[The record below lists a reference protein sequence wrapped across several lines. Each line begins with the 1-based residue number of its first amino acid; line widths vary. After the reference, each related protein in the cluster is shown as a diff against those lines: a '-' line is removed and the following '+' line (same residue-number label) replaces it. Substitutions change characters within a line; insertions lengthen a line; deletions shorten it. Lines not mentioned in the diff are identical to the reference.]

1 MNYFIQI
8 QVIKEVEAPTTVVFN
23 LLFTIGKQGLGGH
36 ILCADLSSYLLSL
49 LNLSNLWKFVILS
62 LAVRKGEVGF
72 LLFFSPVE
80 ICTRKSLTLNPYV
93 YETRLP

>member
-1 MNYFIQI
+1 MVDFSVLLKDKLPSPWIPLECLFCFFSQFMNYFIQI

-49 LNLSNLWKFVILS
+49 LNLSNL
-62 LAVRKGEVGF
+62 
-72 LLFFSPVE
+72 
-80 ICTRKSLTLNPYV
+80 
-93 YETRLP
+93 